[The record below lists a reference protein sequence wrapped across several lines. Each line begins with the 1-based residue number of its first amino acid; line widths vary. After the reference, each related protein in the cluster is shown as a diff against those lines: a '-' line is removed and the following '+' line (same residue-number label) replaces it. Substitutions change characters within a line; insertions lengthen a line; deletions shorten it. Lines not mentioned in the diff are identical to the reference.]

1 MDKQTKRNEM
11 LTRKTKKN
19 LQNGEIRVNEIFYSS
34 PKKCSILSDS
44 NWENKIYTLK
54 GAQNLA
60 CFFFFVSK
68 KVNGQPSK
76 KKETIC

>member
-1 MDKQTKRNEM
+1 MDKQTKKRNKM
-11 LTRKTKKN
+11 LTRRTKK
-19 LQNGEIRVNEIFYSS
+19 LQKGEIRVNEIFYSS
-34 PKKCSILSDS
+34 LNKCSILSDS
-44 NWENKIYTLK
+44 NWEKKIDTLK